1 MPTLNELSNCNKT
14 WLVTGVAGFIGS
26 HLLEALLK
34 NNQQV
39 IGLDNFLTG
48 KRENIDKVL
57 LQLPKEKIKNFTF
70 VEDDIR
76 NFKTCSEVTKGVD
89 YVLHQAALGSIPRS
103 LNDPITTND
112 VNVTGFLNVLR
123 SAEQNKVARF
133 VYASS
138 SSVYGDSP
146 DLPKIEDNIGN
157 LLSPYATS
165 KRTNELYGKV
175 FSHCYGLPTIGLRYF
190 NVFGPRQD
198 PESMYAAVIPLWM
211 RSLIKNHPCYI
222 NGDGLNSRDFCYIDN
237 VVQANIK
244 AALTQ
249 NSQAYGETFNIA
261 FGKRTNLLDL
271 YSLIKRYLG
280 TTEKAQPIHREKR
293 PGDVM
298 HSLANID
305 KAKNL
310 LSYNPLYS
318 LEEGLKLTVEWAT
331 NFID

>member
-1 MPTLNELSNCNKT
+1 MLSLNEILGSQKT

-26 HLLEALLK
+26 HLLETLLK
-34 NNQQV
+34 NDQKI

-48 KRENIDKVL
+48 KRQNIDDVL
-57 LQLPKEKIKNFTF
+57 IKLPKEKTNNFIF
-70 VEDDIR
+70 LEGDIR
-76 NFKTCSEVTKGVD
+76 DFKTCCEVTNGVD

-112 VNVTGFLNVLR
+112 INVTGFLNILR
-123 SAEQNKVARF
+123 AAEQNKVSRF

-138 SSVYGDSP
+138 SSVYGDSKT
-146 DLPKIEDNIGN
+146 LPKVENNIGN

-165 KRTNELYGKV
+165 KRTNELYGKA
-175 FSHCYGLPTIGLRYF
+175 FHHCYSISTIGLRYF

-211 RSLIKNHPCYI
+211 RSLLKHKSCYI
-222 NGDGLNSRDFCYIDN
+222 NGDGLNSRDFCYVDN
-237 VVQANIK
+237 IVQANIK

-249 NSQAYGETFNIA
+249 NSQSYGEIFNIA

-271 YSLIKRYLG
+271 YALIKEYLG
-280 TTEKAQPIHREKR
+280 MDVNIKPIHREKR

-305 KAKNL
+305 KAKNFL
-310 LSYNPLYS
+310 GYNPLYS
-318 LEEGLKLTVEWAT
+318 LEEGLKITAEWAIR
-331 NFID
+331 FVD